1 MPKKKIKLLLFLLL
15 LFFLLGA
22 DFVFALEITYP
33 RVPGAAPPQD
43 FLTTAPPEDV
53 LSLYAKYLVNLCIW
67 AGGILALAGL
77 IYGGIL
83 YLISTGKPDRMVLAK
98 SQISAAFFG
107 LLLLLSSFLILKTL
121 SPQFINLKIPAL
133 QPITVIDRPTIPSP
147 PTKELR
153 TSINVEIP
161 FGTVIEKW
169 VFEGTVPWEQGKRI
183 PRIKSNV
190 ETTREITDK
199 LLSQSKDL
207 KNYSDACEC
216 FGNTL
221 PDPRCNYYGCPPC
234 PRSDK
239 CTCDPCR
246 PVRGQIQ
253 NTENKNQTEINN
265 LVVEQ
270 TKTEEEV
277 RLLKEQLAKLE
288 RAEQFILDCYD
299 WINGRSDFL
308 EKKKYF
314 KEKEWLLREAKIWE
328 QILIDEDW
336 ATFYCP
342 VSGTI
347 IGEAGYYL
355 SEQELKEIKEQ
366 VIPEMVQSEE
376 PMSCRIG
383 IPVGEIIDRT
393 KRTTKLLINKL
404 EILVEKDKELIDAV
418 DKLQVL
424 VSQCSSRRCEPRC
437 NCVSCGHSCTYCIEI
452 GCFVKPGLDGVCP
465 KREIRDQ
472 LDEIQSIWQEIKDII
487 DGKGNNDT
495 PADIGVIP
503 IIENVIPEIL
513 KDLEIIIRQRMKT
526 CVSEIPSDISDE
538 KALEGLI
545 GLLRC
550 EASVKGVG
558 PDGVIIQNCCLQEG
572 DFQKEFGECLEF
584 CYLEQGNEN
593 YKDCLQVCL
602 KDKAEELER
611 AGYEETAEI
620 LKTCRHKLNF
630 YCCTP

>member
-1 MPKKKIKLLLFLLL
+1 MPKKKLKLLFFLLL
-15 LFFLLGA
+15 LFLLLGA

-43 FLTTAPPEDV
+43 FLNDPSVLSEDI
-53 LSLYAKYLVNLCIW
+53 LSLYAKYLVNLCVW

-83 YLISTGKPDRMVLAK
+83 YLISTGKPDRMALAK
-98 SQISAAFFG
+98 NQISAAFFG
-107 LLLLLSSFLILKTL
+107 LLILLSSYLILKTL

-161 FGTVIEKW
+161 FGTIIEKW
-169 VFEGTVPWEQGKRI
+169 VFEGTIPWEQRKRI

-190 ETTREITDK
+190 ETTREITNN

-207 KNYSDACEC
+207 KNAADRCEC
-216 FGNTL
+216 GIL
-221 PDPRCNYYGCPPC
+221 RPDPPCNHYGCNDCPPEY
-234 PRSDK
+234 
-239 CTCDPCR
+239 CTSDPCR
-246 PVRGQIQ
+246 NARGRIQ
-253 NTENKNQTEINN
+253 DAENKNQTEINN

-270 TKTEEEV
+270 AKTEEEV

-288 RAEQFILDCYD
+288 RAEQFILDCYN
-299 WINGRSDFL
+299 WISGRSDFL

-347 IGEAGYYL
+347 IGEAEYYL

-366 VIPEMVQSEE
+366 VIPEIMESEE
-376 PMSCRIG
+376 PMSCRTG

-393 KRTTKLLINKL
+393 KRTTKLLIDKL
-404 EILVEKDKELIDAV
+404 EILVGKDKELIDAV

-424 VSQCSSRRCEPRC
+424 VSQCSSRNCTPRC
-437 NCVSCGHSCTYCIEI
+437 VCVSCGHDCEYCVEI
-452 GCFVKPGLDGVCP
+452 GCFGEPCP
-465 KREIRDQ
+465 RKAISDQ
-472 LDEIQSIWQEIKDII
+472 LNEIQTIQEEITYLIN
-487 DGKGNNDT
+487 GKGNNDT
-495 PADIGVIP
+495 PADIGVVP
-503 IIENVIPEIL
+503 ITEDVIPEIL

-538 KALEGLI
+538 KVLEELM

-550 EASVKGVG
+550 EASVRGEG
-558 PDGVIIQNCCLQEG
+558 PDGVIIQNCCLQQG
-572 DFQKEFGECLEF
+572 DFQKEFGECLEA

-593 YKDCLQVCL
+593 YKNCLQPCL
-602 KDKAEELER
+602 EDKAEELER
-611 AGYEETAEI
+611 AGYKETAEI